1 MMQTDFKAIVQS
13 EYGAPEKVLKIAKR
27 QLKSDK
33 LGAQEALLK
42 VITRPIHVGDVHIV
56 EALPQGGPIAP
67 IPEGTLRT
75 PGFEGVGTIVRLGTG
90 TNAAKRFIEGQRVAF
105 FPANGSWAE
114 YVIVNQN
121 SLLPLPNEIPD
132 QIAAQMLINTITASF
147 LIRTGHNSIKPP
159 ITPPVYILQNAAAS
173 GVGRLLTQIAFDRG
187 VRPIRLVRSLQSA
200 EKLNST
206 LPGAPVIST
215 VESNWKKQVRDA
227 LEGHKLEVAFDALGG
242 KAIDDLAE
250 VVDEG
255 ATIINFGSLESNT
268 GTNIFSLA
276 SNNVALRSIH
286 LGSWFRLS
294 ESEKQKDFELALD
307 LAKDHPALFQV
318 AHEFEFDDFQKAIR
332 HVFTPGKAGIV
343 LLKSPK

>member
-56 EALPQGGPIAP
+56 EALPQGGPVAP

-90 TNAAKRFIEGQRVAF
+90 TNAAKRFFEGQRVAF

-114 YVIVNQN
+114 YVIVNRN
-121 SLLPLPNEIPD
+121 SLLALPNEIPD

-200 EKLNST
+200 EKLNSA

-215 VESNWKKQVRDA
+215 VDSNWKKQVRDA

>member
-13 EYGAPEKVLKIAKR
+13 EYGAPEKVLRIANR
-27 QLKSDK
+27 QFKSDK
-33 LGAQEALLK
+33 LGADEAFVK

-56 EALPQGGPIAP
+56 EALPQGGPVAP
-67 IPEGTLRT
+67 IPEGALRT

-90 TNAAKRFIEGQRVAF
+90 AKAAKKLIEGQRVAF

-114 YVIVNQN
+114 YVVVNHN
-121 SLLPLPNEIPD
+121 SLLAVPNEIPD

-147 LIRTGHNSIKPP
+147 LIRTGHDSLRPP
-159 ITPPVYILQNAAAS
+159 ITPLVYILQNAAAS

-200 EKLNST
+200 EKLNSA
-206 LPGAPVIST
+206 LRGAPVIST
-215 VESNWKKQVRDA
+215 SDSNWKKHVRDA

-294 ESEKQKDFELALD
+294 ESEKQKDFELALN
-307 LAKDHPALFQV
+307 LAKNHPALFQV

>member
-200 EKLNST
+200 EKLNSA
-206 LPGAPVIST
+206 LRGALVIST
-215 VESNWKKQVRDA
+215 SDSNWKKHVRDA

-318 AHEFEFDDFQKAIR
+318 AHEFEFDDFQKAIG

>member
-1 MMQTDFKAIVQS
+1 M
-13 EYGAPEKVLKIAKR
+13 
-27 QLKSDK
+27 
-33 LGAQEALLK
+33 
-42 VITRPIHVGDVHIV
+42 
-56 EALPQGGPIAP
+56 
-67 IPEGTLRT
+67 
-75 PGFEGVGTIVRLGTG
+75 
-90 TNAAKRFIEGQRVAF
+90 
-105 FPANGSWAE
+105 
-114 YVIVNQN
+114 
-121 SLLPLPNEIPD
+121 
-132 QIAAQMLINTITASF
+132 
-147 LIRTGHNSIKPP
+147 
-159 ITPPVYILQNAAAS
+159 
-173 GVGRLLTQIAFDRG
+173 
-187 VRPIRLVRSLQSA
+187 
-200 EKLNST
+200 
-206 LPGAPVIST
+206 
-215 VESNWKKQVRDA
+215 
-227 LEGHKLEVAFDALGG
+227 AFDALGG